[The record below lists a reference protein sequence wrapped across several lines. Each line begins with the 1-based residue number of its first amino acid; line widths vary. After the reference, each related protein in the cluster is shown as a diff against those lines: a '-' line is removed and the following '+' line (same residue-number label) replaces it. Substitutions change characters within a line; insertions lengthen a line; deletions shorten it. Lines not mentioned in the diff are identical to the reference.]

1 MGGVAEREC
10 APRRAGL
17 FGGGVRGVRRRQH
30 CHGAAHHR
38 QPSGTSSNRCS
49 LRRASTSS
57 LFSSPFLFSLFPL
70 PETRTICRAARS
82 RGARARVSGRG
93 GQVDDGRRRRWKVDG
108 DVAGGRTDE
117 GERRAR
123 SSTERVSRAAVR
135 VIADEWCCRESWNR
149 RRGEER
155 SSRVSLSVSTSKLG
169 ATKRSKISR
178 GVGSIASSVI
188 ASWRGERG
196 REFGEEGS
204 ERMLEIG
211 GGQRRGESMVRE
223 RS

>member
-1 MGGVAEREC
+1 MAEREC
-10 APRRAGL
+10 APRRTGL

-82 RGARARVSGRG
+82 RGARARIRTRWTG
-93 GQVDDGRRRRWKVDG
+93 GRRATTKVEKDG